1 MKKIVS
7 TMVLTLHQISIILSQ
22 VTMISIAT
30 TIRMR
35 GAFPMDPGLLPPLL
49 TADQLAELLQTTPA
63 ALAQD
68 RYQGRGVPYTRVGRR
83 IRYLKDDVLKYLRD
97 NRIGAA

>member
-1 MKKIVS
+1 
-7 TMVLTLHQISIILSQ
+7 
-22 VTMISIAT
+22 
-30 TIRMR
+30 
-35 GAFPMDPGLLPPLL
+35 MDPGLLPPLL
-49 TADQLAELLQTTPA
+49 TADQLAELLQTTAA

-83 IRYLKDDVLKYLRD
+83 IRYLKEDVLKYLQD